1 MGKGDAKKPVS
12 RESQR
17 KQGHLCGALR
27 RWIALGAEEKI
38 VGSEPYCVFTGQE
51 DC

>member
-17 KQGHLCGALR
+17 CGALR